1 VRIVVVRV
9 ARGREPWAD
18 EGFEGYARRIRRW
31 LPFEEVR
38 VKPVPGDGAARAEE
52 ARAVLS
58 LLKDGDRVVCLD
70 ERGRSPD
77 TSGFRDLVERAGV
90 EGCRRL
96 VFLLGGP
103 FGHGPGVR
111 ERADAVISLSALVL
125 NHEVARV
132 VLAEQVYRALSLVH
146 GEPYHH

>member
-1 VRIVVVRV
+1 MRIVVVRV
-9 ARGREPWAD
+9 SRGREPWAD
-18 EGFEGYARRIRRW
+18 EGFEGYARRVRRW

-38 VKPVPGDGAARAEE
+38 VKPLPGEGTARAEE
-52 ARAVLS
+52 GRAVLA
-58 LLKDGDRVVCLD
+58 LLKEGDRVVCLD
-70 ERGRSPD
+70 ERGRSAD
-77 TSGFRDLVERAGV
+77 TTAFRDLVERAGV

-103 FGHGPGVR
+103 FGHDPAVR
-111 ERADAVISLSALVL
+111 ERADVVLALSALVL

-132 VLAEQVYRALSLVH
+132 VLAEQVYRALSLIH